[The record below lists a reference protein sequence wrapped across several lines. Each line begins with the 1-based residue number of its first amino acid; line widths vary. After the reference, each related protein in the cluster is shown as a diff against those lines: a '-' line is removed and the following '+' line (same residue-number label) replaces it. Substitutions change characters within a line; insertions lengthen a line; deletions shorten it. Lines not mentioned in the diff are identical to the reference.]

1 MHVTDRVASVPANDT
16 RRTAPTPTHVAL
28 DAVDRYAPALLAA
41 LVVAWIALF
50 TLISMYWRDNL
61 RWGFDVVDY
70 SQPMWNTMHGRIWE
84 VSLYDWTAT
93 ELGHDLVP
101 LELILAPLYQFL
113 GGTMA
118 LIVIQCTTAALG
130 GIGAYVVTR
139 MALPARHRGIGLL
152 ATALYL
158 SLAFLQRTTVADFQA
173 RSIIMWTFFFAWYG
187 YRTRRPWLVWT
198 MLCLALLS
206 RSDVGLV
213 VAAFGI
219 YSLLERR
226 RWRYSW
232 LPIAVG
238 ATWFVLVVYV
248 IVPHF
253 SKTGFI
259 YEDNY
264 GWLGG
269 GVSGIVKSV
278 LTRPWYVM
286 QGVVTGDKLRYTF
299 DLLFPFAFLPLLKP
313 RILLIPLPIYLL
325 NVLSNYDGQY
335 KLIHHYNALIVPF
348 LMIAAIEAIADV
360 AERRGL
366 AGALT
371 TALLSRVRMWR
382 PTGGIVAATLCA
394 LMLLCSF
401 VQNQT
406 VTSPAQSYLLH
417 HDPSARAQAGRQ
429 LVRMVPRDAPLA
441 VTTRL
446 GGVTP
451 MRQHLYMFPGDP
463 RYHNP
468 ALVDRADYIMGDT
481 QRTPMETAAIER
493 YRTDPAWEV
502 VDERGGFILMRKR
515 QPGGGA

>member
-1 MHVTDRVASVPANDT
+1 MTATGSSTSIGSLERSARA
-16 RRTAPTPTHVAL
+16 RRGVLLAL
-28 DAVDRYAPALLAA
+28 DAVDRYAPAIVAA
-41 LVVAWIALF
+41 MVIAWVALF
-50 TLISMYWRDNL
+50 ALISMYWRDNL

-70 SQPMWNTMHGRIWE
+70 AQPMWNTAHGRVWE
-84 VSLYDWTAT
+84 VSLYDWTNT

-101 LELILAPLYQFL
+101 LELIIAPVFRFL
-113 GGTMA
+113 GGATA
-118 LIVIQCTTAALG
+118 LIIIQCATAALG
-130 GIGAYVVTR
+130 AVGAYVVAR
-139 MALPARHRGIGLL
+139 IALPTRHRGIGVL
-152 ATALYL
+152 AAALYL
-158 SLAFLQRTTVADFQA
+158 SLVFLQRTTVADFQA
-173 RSIIMWTFFFAWYG
+173 RNAVMWTFFFAWYG
-187 YRTRRPWLVWT
+187 YRTRRAWLVWT
-198 MLCLALLS
+198 MLGVALLS

-213 VAAFGI
+213 VAAFGV
-219 YSLLERR
+219 YALLERR
-226 RWRYSW
+226 RWIYSW

-238 ATWFVLVVYV
+238 AVWFALVVYV

-264 GWLGG
+264 DWLGG

-278 LTRPWYVM
+278 ATRPWYVI
-286 QGVVTGDKLRYTF
+286 QGVVTGAKIRYTF

-325 NVLSNYDGQY
+325 NILSNYDGQY

-348 LMIAAIEAIADV
+348 LMIAAIEAIADI

-371 TALLSRVRMWR
+371 ASLSGRARLR
-382 PTGGIVAATLCA
+382 PPAGGIVATALCS

-401 VQNQT
+401 VQHQT
-406 VTSPAQSYLLH
+406 VTSPVQSYLLH
-417 HDPSARAQAGRQ
+417 HEPSGRAKVGREF
-429 LVRMVPRDAPLA
+429 VRMVPRDAPLA
-441 VTTRL
+441 VTTKL

-451 MRQHLYMFPGDP
+451 MRRHLYMFPGDP
-463 RYHNP
+463 HYHNP
-468 ALVDRADYIMGDT
+468 ALVDRADYIVGDA

-502 VDERGGFILMRKR
+502 MDEGGGFILMRKR
-515 QPGGGA
+515 QPGGGT